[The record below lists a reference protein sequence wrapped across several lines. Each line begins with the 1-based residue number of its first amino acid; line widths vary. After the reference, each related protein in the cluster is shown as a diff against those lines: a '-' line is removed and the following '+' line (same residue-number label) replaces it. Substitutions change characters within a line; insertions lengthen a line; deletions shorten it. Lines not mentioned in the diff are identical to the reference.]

1 MNLLKKTAAGIM
13 ALVLLLG
20 VSACSSKRVSF
31 ENIRDVAE
39 ECGLE
44 ETGDIGRIAK
54 DIYGKQD
61 YNELVYCV
69 TDKPAEAQQIYDEIY
84 NKSNTYPKASV
95 KAAAV
100 MYSNVINGEGKAISE
115 YAFVFTFNSSRKAE
129 EFYHKTEEEFK
140 ILDREEG
147 KDKYEYFMISGHND
161 QATTLYGEYL
171 KGKCVVVL
179 SGTGYKKNDCTL
191 VDRFCREMD
200 IKSPETLIQ

>member
-20 VSACSSKRVSF
+20 ISACSSKRFSF

-69 TDKPAEAQQIYDEIY
+69 TDKSDEAQQIYDEIY

-95 KAAAV
+95 KIAAV
-100 MYSNVINGEGKAISE
+100 MYSNVINGEEKAISE
-115 YAFVFTFNSSRKAE
+115 YAFVFTFSSSRKAE
-129 EFYHKTEEEFK
+129 EFYRKTEEEFK
-140 ILDREEG
+140 ILDREAG
-147 KDKYEYFMISGHND
+147 KDKYEYFIISGHND
-161 QATTLYGEYL
+161 QIITLYGEYFE
-171 KGKCVVVL
+171 GKCVVIL

-200 IKSPETLIQ
+200 IKSPETLI